1 MLERIWGGRTWRN
14 LKMKVIFT
22 RKCIRNNS
30 EYIFSETHGS
40 ALNAE
45 TGTII

>member
-1 MLERIWGGRTWRN
+1 MGRSN
-14 LKMKVIFT
+14 MKKSENAGYF
-22 RKCIRNNS
+22 RKKCIRSNS